1 MHFITR
7 LLLLTLIFIPYNL
20 YASDKLLIEIEYN
33 ELEIKFP
40 LEHNDSVTEIT
51 NNMQKNSNFNIL
63 IEASAYKDYAPLPQL
78 RIIALKRAMEIRKSF
93 LSKGADIERISINIL
108 DMESNK
114 ENKIKIYQ
122 VGK

>member
-1 MHFITR
+1 MHFIIR
-7 LLLLTLIFIPYNL
+7 LLLLALIFIPYNL
-20 YASDKLLIEIEYN
+20 YANDKLLIEIEYN
-33 ELEIKFP
+33 NLEVKLPI
-40 LEHNDSVTEIT
+40 EYNDSIAEIT

-63 IEASAYKDYAPLPQL
+63 VAAGAYKDYAPLPQL

-93 LSKGADIERISINIL
+93 LSKGADIEKISINIS
-108 DMESNK
+108 DTESNK